1 MDRAELSLIRH
12 WAVGGHTHCLAF
24 LFILCPSALQW
35 SQSHSTVSVWF
46 FSLLVLRR
54 DGISLNRSSS
64 TPAQPHHGFR
74 LTTWRINLL
83 QKEGQS
89 HIFGA
94 VLSPSL
100 EPVGQNRMV
109 LAVPGAANTHGPPP
123 HCRLWCT
130 DTNVLAAP
138 RLSLHV
144 AQTSYA

>member
-1 MDRAELSLIRH
+1 M
-12 WAVGGHTHCLAF
+12 GGHTHCLAAEPTF
-24 LFILCPSALQW
+24 LFILCPSALQG

-46 FSLLVLRR
+46 FSLLVLKR

-64 TPAQPHHGFR
+64 TPAQPRYGFTV
-74 LTTWRINLL
+74 TTWRINLL
-83 QKEGQS
+83 PKEGQS

-94 VLSPSL
+94 PLSPSL
-100 EPVGQNRMV
+100 EPVGKKNRMV
-109 LAVPGAANTHGPPP
+109 LAVPGAANARGPPP
-123 HCRLWCT
+123 QCQLWCT